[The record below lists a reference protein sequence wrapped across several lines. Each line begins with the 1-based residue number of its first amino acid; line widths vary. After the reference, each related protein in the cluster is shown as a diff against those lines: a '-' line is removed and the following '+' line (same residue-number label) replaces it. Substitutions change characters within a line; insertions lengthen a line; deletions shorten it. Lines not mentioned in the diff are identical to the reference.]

1 MGQVVLQRRQGEP
14 QEAPLQQAQRALLVE
29 LRKLAQPVRQPA
41 AGGTF
46 QLMGCLGKTGR
57 EAGGACE
64 AVGGARAAPR
74 PAALASPPVQVVHL
88 CRVDVQ
94 EFVALQAPQGGL
106 QLLIEAVVARLRAL
120 AAIQCWLISTSNRP
134 APPAPTYLHAQQLVE
149 QLGHQP
155 LPGHGL
161 DVSQVAQPLV
171 EHGALIGYCRG
182 SNQAGN
188 QLH

>member
-1 MGQVVLQRRQGEP
+1 MFHCRLPRTCCLLLLQEAVHQGRAFVLSIQRRLGRAVQKGQHPVGQVVLQRRQGEP

-46 QLMGCLGKTGR
+46 QLVGCLGKTGR

-88 CRVDVQ
+88 CRVDIQ
-94 EFVALQAPQGGL
+94 EFVALQAPQGVL

-120 AAIQCWLISTSNRP
+120 AAIQCWRP
-134 APPAPTYLHAQQLVE
+134 
-149 QLGHQP
+149 G
-155 LPGHGL
+155 
-161 DVSQVAQPLV
+161 
-171 EHGALIGYCRG
+171 
-182 SNQAGN
+182 
-188 QLH
+188 

>member
-14 QEAPLQQAQRALLVE
+14 QEVPLQQAQRALLVE

-74 PAALASPPVQVVHL
+74 PAPRPAALASPPVQVVHL

-120 AAIQCWLISTSNRP
+120 AAIQC
-134 APPAPTYLHAQQLVE
+134 
-149 QLGHQP
+149 
-155 LPGHGL
+155 PG
-161 DVSQVAQPLV
+161 
-171 EHGALIGYCRG
+171 
-182 SNQAGN
+182 
-188 QLH
+188 